1 MENNCMGACES
12 HEHNKDLSRKAVL
25 GGIAAILTGIGLTTL
40 GETAAEA
47 ATKYKVAL
55 ATKIPVGSAK
65 TFTVAG
71 RSILIT
77 QPRAGVFRAFKAQ
90 CTHQTVRLQSQ
101 PLSGGNLMCFEH
113 GATFSGDTGMVK
125 TGPARKSLTKYT
137 AVKTGTYIYVTI

>member
-1 MENNCMGACES
+1 MERNCKGTCDN
-12 HEHNKDLSRKAVL
+12 HNHKELTRKAAL
-25 GGIAAILTGIGLTTL
+25 SGIAAVLSGIGLTAL
-40 GETAAEA
+40 GATAAEA

-55 ATKIPVGSAK
+55 ASKIPVGSAK

-90 CTHQTVRLQSQ
+90 CTHQAVPLQSQ
-101 PLSGGNLMCFEH
+101 PLTGGNVMCYEH
-113 GATFSGDTGMVK
+113 GATFSADNGTVK
-125 TGPARKSLTKYT
+125 SGPANRALTKYT